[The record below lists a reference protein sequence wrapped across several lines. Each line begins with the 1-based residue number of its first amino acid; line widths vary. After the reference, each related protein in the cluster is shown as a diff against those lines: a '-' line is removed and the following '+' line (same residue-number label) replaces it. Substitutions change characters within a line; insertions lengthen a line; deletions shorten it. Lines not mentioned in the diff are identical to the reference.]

1 MLAAEIRELFD
12 ANAMVAV
19 LSYFDM
25 RNVEW
30 NELICQVSKSH
41 IHFRFFP
48 NKIVHRAL
56 DNTPYVNICP
66 LFISTNVVAYSEDVQ
81 VNGLLDAL
89 KQQKKVQL
97 LGGKIHDRLFA
108 IDRFN
113 WVSEIPSLVELH
125 SELSAILSQP
135 GQNISQILMKNQQT
149 LCQNLGMLASEHET
163 GP

>member
-1 MLAAEIRELFD
+1 MLAAEVRELFD

-19 LSYFDM
+19 LSYFNM
-25 RNVEW
+25 RNIEW
-30 NELICQVSKSH
+30 NELIFQASKSH
-41 IHFRFFP
+41 IHFRFLP

-56 DNTPYVNICP
+56 DSTPYVNICP

-89 KQQKKVQL
+89 KHQKKVQL

-108 IDRFN
+108 VDGFN
-113 WVSEIPSLVELH
+113 WVSDLPSLLELH
-125 SELSAILSQP
+125 SQLSAILSQP
-135 GQNISQILMKNQQT
+135 GQNISQILMKNQQI
-149 LCQNLGMLASEHET
+149 LSHNLGMLASKHET

>member
-1 MLAAEIRELFD
+1 MLAAEVQELFD

-25 RNVEW
+25 RNIEW
-30 NELICQVSKSH
+30 NELICQASKSH
-41 IHFRFFP
+41 IHFRFLP

-56 DNTPYVNICP
+56 DSTPYVNICP
-66 LFISTNVVAYSEDVQ
+66 LFISTNVVAYSEDIQ

-89 KQQKKVQL
+89 KHQKKVQL
-97 LGGKIHDRLFA
+97 LGGKIHNRLFGV
-108 IDRFN
+108 DGFN
-113 WVSEIPSLVELH
+113 WVSDLPSLLELH

-135 GQNISQILMKNQQT
+135 GQNISQILMKNQQI
-149 LCQNLGMLASEHET
+149 LSQNLGMLASEHEP